1 MCRSRSSPRASP
13 GHHCVTCCSLCYGK
27 FPLSPRR
34 TVSNLLPPYT
44 AVVSTASF
52 PLALSGCLPPAPR
65 GAVLVACHDSWRS
78 FRIGL
83 SLSLARYTSASSVPT
98 TLSRIYCAKFS
109 WPGDVFEFLSIVNRC
124 ASTLFYS
131 TSLVLLPSTVSFSLS
146 ISLSLAPPIAPV
158 RVSSLSTF
166 IQHVFLFF
174 LLLCSPRSL
183 ALFRRRRCCLPFSYS
198 SGVYPRRNGR
208 SVSSGT
214 KHNVTRSCV
223 RACLYLAWERV
234 GVREGRRIE

>member
-1 MCRSRSSPRASP
+1 M
-13 GHHCVTCCSLCYGK
+13 
-27 FPLSPRR
+27 
-34 TVSNLLPPYT
+34 
-44 AVVSTASF
+44 
-52 PLALSGCLPPAPR
+52 
-65 GAVLVACHDSWRS
+65 ACHDSWRS

-83 SLSLARYTSASSVPT
+83 SLSLVRYTSAPSVPT

-146 ISLSLAPPIAPV
+146 LSISLAPPIAPV